1 MTFGQPDMKMVQY
14 KCLCNAIQ
22 ICLSFLLS
30 YSHHKS
36 REQRFSTDSQ
46 ASALNTP

>member
-1 MTFGQPDMKMVQY
+1 MTFGQPDMKTVQY
-14 KCLCNAIQ
+14 KRLCNAIQ
-22 ICLSFLLS
+22 ICFSFLLS
-30 YSHHKS
+30 CLRQES